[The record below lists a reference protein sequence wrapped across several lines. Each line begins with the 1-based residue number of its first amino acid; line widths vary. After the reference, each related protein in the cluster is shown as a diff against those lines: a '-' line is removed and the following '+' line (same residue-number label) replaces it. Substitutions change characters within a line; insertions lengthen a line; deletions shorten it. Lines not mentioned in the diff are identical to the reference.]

1 MTNEITIWSGFQ
13 TGADVAGIKA
23 ARKVGFKTKGYIP
36 KGYLTEKGNKPQYKE
51 YGAIE
56 GSSTNY
62 KDRTLKNVVSTDCT
76 IIFDEA
82 GSGGSKLTRNYC
94 QQNNKPYLYLN
105 KSKSN
110 SKDVVDKIIG
120 FIDNIEPNSIN
131 IAGNRESKSK
141 GIEKKVF
148 NILTEVFTKLNKVKI
163 NEQSR
168 L

>member
-1 MTNEITIWSGFQ
+1 MKEDLVIWSGFQ
-13 TGADVAGIKA
+13 TGADIAGIKA
-23 ARKVGFKTKGYIP
+23 ARKVGLKTKGYIP

-62 KDRTLKNVVSTDCT
+62 KGRTLKNVINTDCT
-76 IIFDEA
+76 IIFDVV

-94 QQNNKPYLYLN
+94 QQNEKPYLYLN
-105 KSKSN
+105 KNKVN
-110 SKDVVDKIIG
+110 SKDIV
-120 FIDNIEPNSIN
+120 DNIFNFLMESNPNSIN

-148 NILTEVFTKLNKVKI
+148 NILTEVFTKI
-163 NEQSR
+163 RNE
-168 L
+168 